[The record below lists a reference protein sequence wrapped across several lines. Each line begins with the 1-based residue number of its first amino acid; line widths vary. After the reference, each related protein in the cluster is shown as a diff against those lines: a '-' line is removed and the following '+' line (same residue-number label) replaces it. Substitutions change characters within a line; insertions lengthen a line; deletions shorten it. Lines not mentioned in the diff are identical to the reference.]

1 MNKKPKKKFNIKTEL
16 PTVDDSTKVKEA
28 NKLEI
33 DNYTRV
39 KHLANLGD
47 MISIMPCL
55 KKYHQVTGRKIV
67 LCQQINTLAAY
78 YAGATHPTV
87 DEEGRQV
94 CINNAMFEMVKP
106 LIESQEYIQRLEV
119 YNGQPINLDFDV
131 IRGKTFV
138 NMPQGMI
145 QSWTMFA
152 YPDLAYDLSQPWI
165 SLPAKK
171 IPSIEK
177 QIKGKIL
184 INFTERY
191 RNELMDYFFLKKY
204 APNLVFAGTERE
216 HFLFCTRWEL
226 NIPRLEV
233 NNFLE
238 LAYAIKMARF
248 VLCNQSF
255 IWNIAQATHAPR
267 ILELCRFAANCMPF
281 VGKDSYGYYHQIGLE
296 YYFRTMFD
304 RT

>member
-1 MNKKPKKKFNIKTEL
+1 
-16 PTVDDSTKVKEA
+16 
-28 NKLEI
+28 
-33 DNYTRV
+33 
-39 KHLANLGD
+39 

-55 KKYHQVTGRKIV
+55 KKYHQVTGRKVV

-78 YAGATHPTV
+78 YAGAVHPTV

-94 CINNAMFEMVKP
+94 CVNNAMFEMVKP
-106 LIESQEYIQRLEV
+106 LMESQEYIERLEV
-119 YNGQPINLDFDV
+119 YNGQHIHLDFDV

-152 YPDLAYDLSQPWI
+152 YPDLAYDLGTPWI
-165 SLPAKK
+165 SLPYKK

-177 QIKGKIL
+177 QVKGKVI

-204 APNLVFAGTERE
+204 ATSLIFAGTERE

-233 NNFLE
+233 KDFLE
-238 LAYAIKMARF
+238 LAYAIKLCRF
-248 VLCNQSF
+248 VLSNQSF
-255 IWNIAQATHAPR
+255 IWNIAQAIHAPR
-267 ILELCRFAANCMPF
+267 LLEMCRFAANCMPF
-281 VGKDSYGYYHQIGLE
+281 IGKDSYGYYHQVGLE
-296 YYFRTMFD
+296 YYFRMMYDKTIKH
-304 RT
+304 